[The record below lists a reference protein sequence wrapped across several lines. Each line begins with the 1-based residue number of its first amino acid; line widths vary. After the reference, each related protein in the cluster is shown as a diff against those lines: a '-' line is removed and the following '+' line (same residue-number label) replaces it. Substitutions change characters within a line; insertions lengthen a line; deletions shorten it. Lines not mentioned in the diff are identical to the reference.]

1 MLNKKNKQ
9 IRLIKV
15 STDFQ
20 LTDVVLKEPFII
32 GEALYGKG
40 SSAVCANIN
49 YDVLLE
55 NLKMNKI
62 YSNFTMLVDEDATMK
77 EEPVLNFVGSL
88 IYKSQIFGD
97 VYFVKVGKDDFV
109 DMFDR
114 EYEVLKT
121 QLLGLID
128 IVTQELS
135 KDADNVD

>member
-1 MLNKKNKQ
+1 
-9 IRLIKV
+9 
-15 STDFQ
+15 
-20 LTDVVLKEPFII
+20 
-32 GEALYGKG
+32 
-40 SSAVCANIN
+40 
-49 YDVLLE
+49 
-55 NLKMNKI
+55 MNKI